1 MASGAIL
8 FSRRPPSNQIEG
20 IQFYKREV
28 RELPSI
34 IDMVSQAEA
43 EALSLKKDA
52 ERQAK
57 EMEAA
62 ARQDAQAQI
71 QAAQEAGRNRVAA
84 AIAEAEEEGK
94 HIAQEICDQ
103 EAAKATA
110 SSQRAQEALPQAV
123 AYILERV
130 KA

>member
-1 MASGAIL
+1 M
-8 FSRRPPSNQIEG
+8 
-20 IQFYKREV
+20 
-28 RELPSI
+28 PSI
-34 IDMVSQAEA
+34 IEQVSQAEA

-62 ARQDAQAQI
+62 ARQAALAQI
-71 QAAQEAGRNRVAA
+71 QAAQEAGRGRIAA
-84 AIAEAEEEGK
+84 AVAEAEEGK

-110 SSQRAQEALPQAV
+110 SSQRAREALPQAV

>member
-1 MASGAIL
+1 MCSA
-8 FSRRPPSNQIEG
+8 F
-20 IQFYKREV
+20 
-28 RELPSI
+28 
-34 IDMVSQAEA
+34 
-43 EALSLKKDA
+43 SLKKDA

-110 SSQRAQEALPQAV
+110 SSQRAREALPQAV

>member
-71 QAAQEAGRNRVAA
+71 QAAQ
-84 AIAEAEEEGK
+84 
-94 HIAQEICDQ
+94 
-103 EAAKATA
+103 
-110 SSQRAQEALPQAV
+110 
-123 AYILERV
+123 
-130 KA
+130 

>member
-1 MASGAIL
+1 M
-8 FSRRPPSNQIEG
+8 
-20 IQFYKREV
+20 
-28 RELPSI
+28 PSI

-62 ARQDAQAQI
+62 ARQKAQAQI

-94 HIAQEICDQ
+94 LSPKRYVTKRRPKQRLP
-103 EAAKATA
+103 A
-110 SSQRAQEALPQAV
+110 SAPGKRCPRQWP
-123 AYILERV
+123 IFW
-130 KA
+130 KG

>member
-1 MASGAIL
+1 M
-8 FSRRPPSNQIEG
+8 
-20 IQFYKREV
+20 
-28 RELPSI
+28 PSI

-62 ARQDAQAQI
+62 ARQDAQI

-110 SSQRAQEALPQAV
+110 SSQRAREALPQAV